1 MENYRKIGVVGMERN
16 YRKFGV
22 VEISI
27 EIVQTL

>member
-1 MENYRKIGVVGMERN
+1 MGNYRKIGVVGTRN
-16 YRKFGV
+16 HRKIGV